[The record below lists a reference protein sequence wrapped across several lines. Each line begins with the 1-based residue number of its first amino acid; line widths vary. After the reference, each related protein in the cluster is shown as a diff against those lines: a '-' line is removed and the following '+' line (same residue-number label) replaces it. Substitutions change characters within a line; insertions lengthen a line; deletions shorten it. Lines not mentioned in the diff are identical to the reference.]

1 MIHQTRPSTNRKGA
15 TVNDYT
21 LVVTDITVGWTTTI
35 KSTSE
40 NAANTSAKAIA
51 EHPGD
56 RLHLPTSA
64 RSRGPMSRPTASP
77 SATRRTCR
85 RPNSSTV

>member
-40 NAANTSAKAIA
+40 NAANTSA
-51 EHPGD
+51 
-56 RLHLPTSA
+56 
-64 RSRGPMSRPTASP
+64 
-77 SATRRTCR
+77 
-85 RPNSSTV
+85 